1 MWEKLNSVVAV
12 SFIREEALVWIALT
26 TMVKV
31 LTLAHVSVAPRRNVE
46 ITLHLVQIQAA
57 KNATTIRLPPKLRR
71 LCPLGLLP
79 TQRNNIVDMLL
90 PKALLIIPELQP
102 TLVRVDL
109 ALAVPPELVD
119 ALGVHPLA
127 PVGRIAMQTLLRH
140 DAVASGVLDVDVDV
154 VARHLDHDVEVD
166 LEFVGDFL
174 LDGEFVGFAA
184 APPAGDFGPDEED
197 GDDGHGDG
205 PFAAARGAR
214 YILGF

>member
-1 MWEKLNSVVAV
+1 MWEKLNSVEVV
-12 SFIREEALVWIALT
+12 SFIHEETLGWIALT
-26 TMVKV
+26 IMAKV
-31 LTLAHVSVAPRRNVE
+31 LTLAHVSMTPRRNVE

-57 KNATTIRLPPKLRR
+57 KDATTIRLPPKLRR

-102 TLVRVDL
+102 ALVRVDL

-140 DAVASGVLDVDVDV
+140 DPIACRVLDVNVDI
-154 VARHLDHDVEVD
+154 VA
-166 LEFVGDFL
+166 
-174 LDGEFVGFAA
+174 
-184 APPAGDFGPDEED
+184 
-197 GDDGHGDG
+197 
-205 PFAAARGAR
+205 
-214 YILGF
+214 